1 MDRSR
6 PYTLDPTGADV
17 HGEAALLRDRGP
29 STLVELP
36 GKVSAWAIT
45 SYDLTKRLLTDK
57 RVSKDPRQHWG
68 AWRRGEI
75 TPDWPLYSWV
85 AIRSMFNAY
94 GADHQRLR
102 SLISRAFTVRRTAA
116 LRPDIERITA
126 ELLESIAATS
136 VGDVVDLR
144 EELACPL
151 PAEVISSLFGVPH
164 DLRAALRRTL
174 DEGNRTS
181 KTPEEALANWQEL
194 CALLNNLVAIKRDT
208 PGDDLTTDLIAARD
222 GAGSRL
228 DETELVDTLL
238 LMIGAGQETTVNL
251 LDHAITA
258 MLTHPHW
265 LDYARKPDGWDSV
278 IEETLRWQ
286 APVAN
291 LVLRYATE
299 DIDLD
304 GVTILQGEAILI
316 SYAAAGRDP
325 EHYGTDADVFDPTRP
340 DKDHLAFGH
349 GAHHCVGAPLARLE
363 AQIALTALFARFPNL
378 TLAGPLGQLRPLASF
393 ISNGH
398 RTLPAIPYPTDDS
411 HRAAT

>member
-6 PYTLDPTGADV
+6 PYTLDPSGADV

-29 STLVELP
+29 ATLVELP

-116 LRPDIERITA
+116 LRPDIERIAA

-208 PGDDLTTDLIAARD
+208 PGDDLTTDLIAA
-222 GAGSRL
+222 
-228 DETELVDTLL
+228 
-238 LMIGAGQETTVNL
+238 
-251 LDHAITA
+251 

-265 LDYARKPDGWDSV
+265 LDDARKHDGWDSV

>member
-1 MDRSR
+1 L
-6 PYTLDPTGADV
+6 PTLRREEV
-17 HGEAALLRDRGP
+17 
-29 STLVELP
+29 
-36 GKVSAWAIT
+36 
-45 SYDLTKRLLTDK
+45 TKRLLTDK

-102 SLISRAFTVRRTAA
+102 SLISRAFTVRRTAV

-144 EELACPL
+144 EEFACPL

-164 DLRAALRRTL
+164 DMRAALRRTL

-181 KTPEEALANWQEL
+181 KTPEEALANWQEM
-194 CALLNNLVAIKRDT
+194 CALLNNLIAIKRDT

-228 DETELVDTLL
+228 DETELMNTLL
-238 LMIGAGQETTVNL
+238 LMIGAGQETTINL

-258 MLTHPHW
+258 MLTNPHW
-265 LDYARKPDGWDSV
+265 LDYARKHDGWDSV

-299 DIDLD
+299 DIDLG

-325 EHYGTDADVFDPTRP
+325 EHYGTDADVFDPTRS

-363 AQIALTALFARFPNL
+363 AQIALPALFARFPNL
-378 TLAGPLGQLRPLASF
+378 ILAGPIGQLVPLASF

-411 HRAAT
+411 H